1 MSNIDLLT
9 TTNHWWDTGKV
20 NAVFMENAVR
30 DEIQQIF
37 AAMEARRVLA
47 IVGPRR
53 TGKSTLIYQIIDQLL
68 KTGTD
73 PAHIVLFNGDS
84 PLFTGSAK
92 TGGEETISS
101 IVDTYVNEK
110 LHKPIIEMKERIYI
124 FIDEIHFLKDWQI
137 HVKSIYDLNP
147 NVKFIIS
154 GSSSIQMFLGARE
167 SLLGRITDINVLP
180 FCFDQFLRFFS
191 LFKKT
196 FDYDRYAKVLP
207 ARSLFDDPAVF
218 YHHLDTKKTELAFLE
233 LALNEGVKSFLLN
246 GGYPEFFKTDN
257 ILYWQKMLT
266 QDIIDKGLYRD
277 IVSFYRVTN
286 PLILERLL
294 YLIAANSGG
303 EFAYAGLGGTI
314 GIDTTTA
321 STYINYLSQA
331 HLITVLENYSP
342 NTVKVVRKNKKIY
355 VSDNGIRNAIINNDA
370 PDSRDEGFLAESA
383 CVQMARAYCEDKLF
397 GLYFW
402 RDKQVEADIIIDK
415 KTHLLPVEI
424 KYRNKI
430 EDKDLDGLYDFMK
443 KYNAKT
449 GIVIT
454 KNILKKE
461 GDVYF
466 VPLRLAKA
474 ATGIG

>member
-1 MSNIDLLT
+1 MSSLDMLT
-9 TTNHWWDTGKV
+9 TMNHWWDTGKV
-20 NAVFMENAVR
+20 NAAFMENVVR
-30 DEIQQIF
+30 DELKRIF
-37 AAMEARRVLA
+37 AAMEARRVLS

-53 TGKSTLIYQIIDQLL
+53 TGKSTLLYQVIDQLL
-68 KTGTD
+68 KAGTD

-84 PLFTGSAK
+84 PLFA
-92 TGGEETISS
+92 GGAETISS
-101 IVDTYVNEK
+101 IVDTYIDGK
-110 LHKPIIEMKERIYI
+110 LHKPIIEMNTRIYI
-124 FIDEIHFLKDWQI
+124 FIDEIHFLKGWQTY
-137 HVKSIYDLNP
+137 VKSIYDLNP

-180 FCFDQFLRFFS
+180 FCFDQFLRFYG

-196 FDYDRYAKVLP
+196 FHYDRYAEVMP
-207 ARSLFDDPAVF
+207 VGSLFDDPAAY
-218 YHHLDTKKTELAFLE
+218 YHHLETKKAELSFLE
-233 LALNEGVKSFLLN
+233 LALNEGVRSFLLN

-257 ILYWQKMLT
+257 ILYWQKILT
-266 QDIIDKGLYRD
+266 EDIIDKGLYRD
-277 IVSFYRVTN
+277 IVTFYRVTN

-294 YLIAANSGG
+294 YLVAANSGG

-331 HLITVLENYSP
+331 HLVTVLENYSP
-342 NTVKVVRKNKKIY
+342 NAVKVVRKNKKIY
-355 VSDNGIRNAIINNDA
+355 VSDNGIRNAIIRNDT

-402 RDKQVEADIIIDK
+402 RDKQTEVDIIIDK
-415 KTHLLPVEI
+415 KTHLLPVEV

-443 KYNAKT
+443 KYDAKT

-454 KNILKKE
+454 KNVLKKE
-461 GDVYF
+461 GGIYF

-474 ATGIG
+474 GAFPNI

>member
-1 MSNIDLLT
+1 MSSLDMLT
-9 TTNHWWDTGKV
+9 TMNHWWDTGKV
-20 NAVFMENAVR
+20 NAVYLESIVR
-30 DEIQQIF
+30 DEIERIF
-37 AAMEARRVLA
+37 AAMDARRALA
-47 IVGPRR
+47 VVGPRR
-53 TGKSTLIYQIIDQLL
+53 VGKSTLIYQIIDRLL
-68 KTGTD
+68 KTGTN
-73 PAHIVLFNGDS
+73 PAHILLFNGDS
-84 PLFTGSAK
+84 PLFA
-92 TGGEETISS
+92 GGAETISS
-101 IVDTYVNEK
+101 IVNTYIDGK
-110 LHKPIIEMKERIYI
+110 LHKPIIEMRKRIYI

-154 GSSSIQMFLGARE
+154 GSSAIQMFLGARE
-167 SLLGRITDINVLP
+167 SLLGRITNINVLP
-180 FCFDQFLRFFS
+180 FCFDQFLRFYG

-196 FDYDRYAKVLP
+196 FNYDRYAEVMP
-207 ARSLFDDPAVF
+207 ARSLFDDPAAF
-218 YHHLDTKKTELAFLE
+218 YNHLETKKAELSFLE

-257 ILYWQKMLT
+257 ILYWQKILT
-266 QDIIDKGLYRD
+266 EDIIDKGLYRD

-331 HLITVLENYSP
+331 HLVTVLENYSP
-342 NTVKVVRKNKKIY
+342 NAVKVVRKNKKIY
-355 VSDNGIRNAIINNDA
+355 VSDNGIRNAITGNNT

-383 CVQMARAYCEDKLF
+383 CVQMSRAYCEDKLF

-402 RDKQVEADIIIDK
+402 RDKQIEVDIIIDK
-415 KTHLLPVEI
+415 KTRLLPVEV
-424 KYRNKI
+424 KYRSKI
-430 EDKDLDGLYDFMK
+430 ENKDLAGLYAFMK
-443 KYNAKT
+443 KYDVKN

-461 GDVYF
+461 GNVYF
-466 VPLRLAKA
+466 IPLRLAKA
-474 ATGIG
+474 GAIL